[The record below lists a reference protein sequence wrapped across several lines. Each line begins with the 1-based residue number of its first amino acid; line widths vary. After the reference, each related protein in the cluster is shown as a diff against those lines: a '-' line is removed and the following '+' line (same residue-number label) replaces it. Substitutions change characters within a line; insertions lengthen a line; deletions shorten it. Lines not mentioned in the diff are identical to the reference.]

1 MTSMVIRDCIGFHLL
16 RSVICQ
22 EISRHSR
29 DKSDANLNHGSEP
42 AFSLALDSLVLL
54 SSLLIGR
61 YDYFGFGF
69 TTLNRKSLYRNEMSI
84 TVRNGVF

>member
-22 EISRHSR
+22 KISRHSR
-29 DKSDANLNHGSEP
+29 DKSDANLNHGSVTRV
-42 AFSLALDSLVLL
+42 LDSLVLL

-61 YDYFGFGF
+61 YHYFGFGF

>member
-1 MTSMVIRDCIGFHLL
+1 MVIRDCIGFQLI

-29 DKSDANLNHGSEP
+29 DKSDANLNHGSVTRV
-42 AFSLALDSLVLL
+42 LDSLVLL

-61 YDYFGFGF
+61 YDYFGFHF